1 MCEGSGRLATF
12 PTRARVHPTDILKLR
27 YAPLSQPLSLNVP
40 SLESLGLSKGRPLV
54 LIDVDEVLGLFMQGF
69 GEFLAGRGLEMR
81 IDRFAL
87 FQNIYRP
94 GAAEHLPIPE
104 GRELFDAFFA
114 GHCHEIEPAPGA
126 IAALNRLADHAEILI
141 LSNAPAE
148 AERLRTEWLAKH
160 GLAHPLILN
169 TGPKGPIAA
178 GLVAQT
184 PHATAFV
191 DDLIPNL
198 DSVADHSPATA
209 TFQHVADL
217 RLRPYAPRSD
227 RHPRIDDWAELGEA
241 IEAAIRR

>member
-1 MCEGSGRLATF
+1 M
-12 PTRARVHPTDILKLR
+12 PD
-27 YAPLSQPLSLNVP
+27 PLSLIAP
-40 SLESLGLSKGRPLV
+40 SLASLGLSTARPLV

-69 GEFLAGRGLEMR
+69 GDFLKSHDLEMR

-94 GAAEHLPIPE
+94 GATEHLDLAE
-104 GRELFDAFFA
+104 GKKLFDAFFA
-114 GHCHEIEPAPGA
+114 GHCDQIEAAPGA
-126 IAALNRLADHAEILI
+126 IDALNRLSDHAEILI

-148 AERLRTEWLAKH
+148 AERLRTDWLRKH

-184 PHATAFV
+184 SHPTAFV
-191 DDLIPNL
+191 DDLLGNL
-198 DSVADHSPATA
+198 DSVADHSPLTS

-217 RLRPYAPRSD
+217 RLRPHAPRSD
-227 RHPRIDDWAELGEA
+227 RHPRIDDWTDLGEA
-241 IEAAIRR
+241 IEASIRR